1 MEFFRCPWCAG
12 DSVRR
17 VVLLGLTLLAVPWTA
32 VAADREAEI
41 SGALSGLTNR
51 ELERRLEFLETR
63 FRAQQSYA
71 RSWQTGFTA
80 AWATGA
86 ALGTVQASLSSEPDN
101 RVPAIV
107 TAAKAAIGTTKLLVS
122 PHPARLGAAPLEIQ
136 RETRRATLE
145 ARLLAGERQLLAIE
159 HKARER
165 RSWVAH
171 AANVGLNALGGGI
184 IVALGNP
191 SDAIQ
196 NVGVGILFGEVMLW
210 SMPKRGIQDLQDYRA
225 LVSTGVRRPVEPV
238 TSVVIVPMSRGAAV
252 EIRF

>member
-1 MEFFRCPWCAG
+1 M
-12 DSVRR
+12 RR
-17 VVLLGLTLLAVPWTA
+17 VVLLWLALTAVPWTA
-32 VAADREAEI
+32 VAADREAAI
-41 SGALSGLTNR
+41 SGELSRLTNR
-51 ELERRLEFLETR
+51 ELERRLAFLETR
-63 FRAQQSYA
+63 FRAQQTYA
-71 RSWQTGFTA
+71 RYWQTGFTS

-86 ALGTVQASLSSEPDN
+86 VLGTVEASLSSEPDN

-145 ARLLAGERQLLAIE
+145 ARVRAGERQLLAIE
-159 HKARER
+159 HKAHER

-171 AANVGLNALGGGI
+171 AANIGLNALGGGI
-184 IVALGNP
+184 IVAVGNP

-196 NVGVGILFGEVMLW
+196 NVGLGILFGEVMLW
-210 SMPKRGIQDLQDYRA
+210 SMPKRGIEDLQDYRVF
-225 LVSTGVRRPVEPV
+225 VSESVRRPVEPA
-238 TSVVIVPMSRGAAV
+238 TSVVIAPMSRGARV